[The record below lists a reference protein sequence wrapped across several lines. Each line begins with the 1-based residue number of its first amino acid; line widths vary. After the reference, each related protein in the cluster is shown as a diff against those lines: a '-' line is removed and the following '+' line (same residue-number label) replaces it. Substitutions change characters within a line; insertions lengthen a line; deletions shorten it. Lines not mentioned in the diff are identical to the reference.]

1 MREIPVFTLVYQY
14 YMGREQEQADPETN
28 QMTTTTLPRLDTG
41 SHHTL
46 GEIAVAFF
54 EGIVE
59 GRQMEMRYER
69 LSRMSNSELARLG
82 LTRQDIPRVAVN
94 GLKGF

>member
-1 MREIPVFTLVYQY
+1 
-14 YMGREQEQADPETN
+14 
-28 QMTTTTLPRLDTG
+28 MTTAALPRIETG
-41 SHHTL
+41 SSHSV
-46 GEIAVAFF
+46 GEIITAFF

-69 LSRMSNSELARLG
+69 LKRMSNAELARLG

-94 GLKGF
+94 GLKSC

>member
-1 MREIPVFTLVYQY
+1 
-14 YMGREQEQADPETN
+14 
-28 QMTTTTLPRLDTG
+28 MTTAALPRLN
-41 SHHTL
+41 SAPHHTL
-46 GEIAVAFF
+46 GEIAVAFL

-69 LSRMSNSELARLG
+69 LSRMSNAELARLG

-94 GLKGF
+94 GLKGV

>member
-1 MREIPVFTLVYQY
+1 
-14 YMGREQEQADPETN
+14 
-28 QMTTTTLPRLDTG
+28 MTTATLPRLETG
-41 SHHTL
+41 SSHSL
-46 GEIAVAFF
+46 SEIAVAFF

-59 GRQMEMRYER
+59 GREMATRYER
-69 LSRMSNSELARLG
+69 LARLSNAELARLG